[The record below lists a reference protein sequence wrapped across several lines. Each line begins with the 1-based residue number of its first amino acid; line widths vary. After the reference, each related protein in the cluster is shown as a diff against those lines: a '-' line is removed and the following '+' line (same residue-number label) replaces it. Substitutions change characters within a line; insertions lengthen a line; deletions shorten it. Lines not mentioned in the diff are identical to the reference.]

1 MEKGTKKIKAGENRL
16 PSTARCAMT
25 KKLTPDW
32 YVNVYFRRSNSFRHV
47 PLQVTRS
54 TCRDGASLFP
64 RGRKVLLR
72 MMPLQ
77 VTRSSC
83 RNGASLF
90 PQGRSGKVMTGGV

>member
-32 YVNVYFRRSNSFRHV
+32 YVNVYYRCSNSFRHV

-54 TCRDGASLFP
+54 ACRDD
-64 RGRKVLLR
+64 
-72 MMPLQ
+72 
-77 VTRSSC
+77 
-83 RNGASLF
+83 ASLF
-90 PQGRSGKVMTGGV
+90 PQGRKRMMPSRIPERWPVQAASQAFHPSY